1 MYHLIFV
8 VKIKNNMKLCII
20 GNSLSALTLA
30 SALVNEKI
38 AVDVF
43 FSEKKVKSNLT
54 RTIGISKS
62 NIEYFNANIL
72 NVEKFF
78 WKLNK
83 IEIYTDNLKNEKL
96 LNFEDPNKYLFSI
109 IKNSKL
115 KEILRNNLNK
125 NKFYKEKV
133 FNEKIN
139 ITKNYDLVINTDFNN
154 LIMKKYFSK
163 KIIKSYNSIAYT
175 TIISHDKI
183 ENNTAVQIFTKKG
196 PIAFLPIS
204 NSQTSIVFSIHNSQ
218 LKKNENIY
226 ELIKL
231 YNLVYKINKFEK
243 IELAELKSFNLRSY
257 YKENVLAFGDL
268 IHRIHPLA
276 GQGFNMTIRD
286 TMILMKIIKNKLSTG
301 LPIDSSVNKEFERK
315 SKHMNF
321 IFSNS
326 NDFIYEYFNFERKIQ
341 NYFLSKSV
349 QIIGNYK
356 PINNIFTKIAD
367 KGIFI

>member
-133 FNEKIN
+133 FNKKIN
-139 ITKNYDLVINTDFNN
+139 IIKNYDLVINTDFNN
-154 LIMKKYFSK
+154 SIMKKYFSK

-204 NSQTSIVFSIHNSQ
+204 NCQTSIVFSIHNSQ

-326 NDFIYEYFNFERKIQ
+326 IDFIYEYFNFERKIQ
-341 NYFLSKSV
+341 NNFLSKSV